1 MRRALGFVFIR
12 SLVVLALVAPGTAP
26 AVVVDFE
33 DLSVPPSGS
42 FNGNPGTLAPGQ
54 SVSVPWTSQGVSF
67 DNTFAIDDSSG
78 FTYSYWLGFAY
89 SNVVNTTDP
98 AFENQYASFPGGG
111 AGSSTYAVAYA
122 DGAAIAL
129 PAPATVTGFQ
139 IANTTYAALTMKN
152 GDAYG
157 FSPPLPPGGWFATT
171 ATGKLAATVT
181 GSATFFLADLRGV
194 SPSGILSTWSWF
206 DLTPLG
212 VVDRIEFSF
221 DGSDK
226 GSFGL
231 NTPAY
236 FALDNLTVTPV
247 PEPAS
252 LAAAAAL
259 VCGLLIRRR
268 HA

>member
-1 MRRALGFVFIR
+1 MRRAPRFVFVR
-12 SLVVLALVAPGTAP
+12 SLVILALVGPATAP
-26 AVVVDFE
+26 AAVVDFE
-33 DLSVPPSGS
+33 GLSVPPSGY
-42 FNGNPGTLAPGQ
+42 FNGDPGTLSPGQ
-54 SVSVPWTSQGVSF
+54 SVGVPWTSQGVAF
-67 DNTFAIDDSSG
+67 ANTFGIDNSSG

-98 AFENQYASFPGGG
+98 AFENQYASYPGGG
-111 AGSSTYAVAYA
+111 AGSSTYAVAYS
-122 DGAAIAL
+122 DGAALTL
-129 PAPATVTGFQ
+129 PEPATVTGFQ

-157 FSPPLPPGGWFATT
+157 FSPPLPAGGWFATT
-171 ATGKLAATVT
+171 ATGRLGAMVT
-181 GSATFFLADLRGV
+181 GSATFFLADLRGG
-194 SPSGILSTWSWF
+194 SPPGVLSGWSWF

-226 GSFGL
+226 GTFGL

-236 FALDNLTVTPV
+236 FALDNLTVNPV
-247 PEPAS
+247 PEPSS
-252 LAAAAAL
+252 LAVAAI
-259 VCGLLIRRR
+259 VCGLLFRRR